1 LSKGDFIYGINNDSI
16 VLSKVLNIQLDDS
29 DLETIDDSENFE
41 IGVLLEKPFKKNYKV
56 YKINATQHTI

>member
-1 LSKGDFIYGINNDSI
+1 MSKGDFIYGINNDSI